1 MAWEARSRE
10 VLAMRVQLWPRILVR
25 FWPYEPRFGQKYC
38 DVMSWPW
45 PRKKACLFELAWQM
59 NYVGNTILLL
69 GRGWSR
75 WKDSVYSSFKSPSY
89 RLQIWWIPKVFFL
102 WMAILLWRQQ
112 KLSHSDLEWLPVPQR
127 WRHPPPV
134 DSVNL
139 HPDFSN
145 RKNTMIFSCFQV

>member
-89 RLQIWWIPKVFFL
+89 RLQIWWIPKVFFVNGHPFMTPAKAKPL
-102 WMAILLWRQQ
+102 WFRVASCATAMASSSPSWFRKPSSRFFKSQ
-112 KLSHSDLEWLPVPQR
+112 KHNDL
-127 WRHPPPV
+127 
-134 DSVNL
+134 
-139 HPDFSN
+139 
-145 RKNTMIFSCFQV
+145 